1 MEKSANQTILNDR
14 YVIQDKV
21 GSGLTSKVFK
31 VFDVQT
37 GETKAAKIFNDDAVA
52 TFKKEQKILNH
63 IEKINS
69 PSNIKC
75 YEVNEGYI
83 KESGKVEQKKYA
95 ILEYGDH
102 GTLFDAVSATKK
114 GFNESVCKFQFWK
127 MLNAL
132 ETLHQN
138 GICHRDFKPE
148 NVIFVGSTYDLKLI
162 DFGFTV
168 KFLNE
173 NNEKKKLKRA
183 VGTPYYCAPEIL
195 EGKPYE
201 GDKVDIFSLGATLFV
216 LMTKKFAFEE
226 AKVNN
231 ISVKPVKIL
240 YKLIKTK
247 QYDKYWEI
255 LDNYF
260 GIKNLSQD
268 FKNLFVKLV
277 AYEPGDRPTIE
288 QIKKDDWLKEVVNAD
303 EEKMMNIREQMIS
316 EINFSQA

>member
-1 MEKSANQTILNDR
+1 
-14 YVIQDKV
+14 
-21 GSGLTSKVFK
+21 
-31 VFDVQT
+31 
-37 GETKAAKIFNDDAVA
+37 
-52 TFKKEQKILNH
+52 
-63 IEKINS
+63 
-69 PSNIKC
+69 
-75 YEVNEGYI
+75 
-83 KESGKVEQKKYA
+83 
-95 ILEYGDH
+95 
-102 GTLFDAVSATKK
+102 
-114 GFNESVCKFQFWK
+114 
-127 MLNAL
+127 
-132 ETLHQN
+132 
-138 GICHRDFKPE
+138 
-148 NVIFVGSTYDLKLI
+148 
-162 DFGFTV
+162 
-168 KFLNE
+168 
-173 NNEKKKLKRA
+173 
-183 VGTPYYCAPEIL
+183 
-195 EGKPYE
+195 
-201 GDKVDIFSLGATLFV
+201 
-216 LMTKKFAFEE
+216 MTKKFAFEE

>member
-14 YVIQDKV
+14 YVIQAKV

-37 GETKAAKIFNDDAVA
+37 GETKAAKIFNDDAIA
-52 TFKKEQKILNH
+52 TFKKEQKILSH

-75 YEVNEGYI
+75 YEVNEGYL

-148 NVIFVGSTYDLKLI
+148 NVIFVGSTYDLKGIRLI
-162 DFGFTV
+162 
-168 KFLNE
+168 
-173 NNEKKKLKRA
+173 
-183 VGTPYYCAPEIL
+183 Y
-195 EGKPYE
+195 
-201 GDKVDIFSLGATLFV
+201 
-216 LMTKKFAFEE
+216 
-226 AKVNN
+226 
-231 ISVKPVKIL
+231 SV
-240 YKLIKTK
+240 
-247 QYDKYWEI
+247 
-255 LDNYF
+255 
-260 GIKNLSQD
+260 
-268 FKNLFVKLV
+268 
-277 AYEPGDRPTIE
+277 
-288 QIKKDDWLKEVVNAD
+288 
-303 EEKMMNIREQMIS
+303 
-316 EINFSQA
+316 